1 MKLTKTQLKKIIKE
15 ELESISEIDG
25 VEQVGEIDIES
36 LRNQIKEKLEL
47 LNFGSLFDDIDKIS
61 DIEALQTILR
71 LADARVGSMV

>member
-25 VEQVGEIDIES
+25 VEQVGGFDIES

-47 LNFGSLFDDIDKIS
+47 LNFGALFDDIDKIS